1 MCFYSKLSKK
11 AVELENR
18 FKAKMDNASLFVPC
32 ETINAFTFPATP
44 VITDKDPDMIHLYQW
59 GLIPFWAKDKSIR
72 KHTLNAR
79 IETLNE
85 KPAFRAASQQRC
97 LVISDG
103 FYEWQ
108 WLDAAGKQKQKFQL
122 SLPDGGLFAFAG
134 IYSQWTDTESGEL
147 LHTYSIVTTEAIG
160 LMSVIHNSKHRMP
173 VILEPALE
181 NDWLQGAPLPLFE
194 RQTVPLKAEQV

>member
-18 FKAKMDNASLFVPC
+18 FKAKMDNASLFVPS

-44 VITDKDPDMIHLYQW
+44 VITDKDPDKIHLYQW

-108 WLDAAGKQKQKFQL
+108 WLDSAGKKKQKYL
-122 SLPDGGLFAFAG
+122 ISLPDGGLFAFAG
-134 IYSQWTDTESGEL
+134 IYSEWTDTDSGEL
-147 LHTYSIVTTEAIG
+147 IATYSIVTTEAVGI
-160 LMSVIHNSKHRMP
+160 MEKIHNSKHRMP
-173 VILEPALE
+173 VLLQPEME
-181 NDWLQGAPLPLFE
+181 NEWLLGAPLDLFE
-194 RQTVPLKAEQV
+194 KPELDLKAEAV